1 MLNKLCKFIRSQE
14 MIKPGD
20 TVICAVSG
28 GADSMAL
35 LWGMY
40 LLREKLQFTLEA
52 AHFNHHLRGE
62 ESDRDEAFVAEFC
75 DRFDIPLYRGEGQIV
90 KGEKGLEAAAR
101 EARYAFFRTLP
112 GKIATAHTANDNAE
126 TVLMNMLRGTA
137 LKGLGAI
144 APVGERLIRPMLT
157 VTRQEVLGF
166 LEEYAIGHVEDSSNS
181 GDEFLRN
188 RLRHE
193 VMPLLEAENPRL
205 AENLSAMALGLRE
218 DAACLEEMTREAAS
232 DSVAELKK
240 LPQALRYRALE
251 LFLKNSG
258 VKEPTRRNMAQLDAL
273 VFSEKPSAK
282 AAFPGGVAI
291 ERCYDR
297 LQVQRENTPLETV
310 QVVCPGVTE
319 LPWLGLRLVC
329 KPAEAVISDRETFTV
344 IPQGK
349 VRLRCRESG
358 DELTLHGG
366 TKSLKKRFVDAKIPA
381 ARRLLI
387 PVLEDETGILGVYGF
402 GADEKRKAHTLPAVQ
417 FVFEKIE
424 IDQGVF

>member
-90 KGEKGLEAAAR
+90 RGEKGLEAAAR

-282 AAFPGGVAI
+282 AAFPGGVCI
-291 ERCYDR
+291 TRCYDA
-297 LQVQRENTPLETV
+297 LQVHKETAALETLEIL
-310 QVVCPGVTE
+310 CPSVTE
-319 LPWLGLRLVC
+319 LPQMGLRLVC
-329 KPAEAVISDRETFTV
+329 RPAENTLCTRESFAVA
-344 IPQGK
+344 PQGRI
-349 VRLRCRESG
+349 RLRCRVVG
-358 DELTLHGG
+358 DEITLPGG
-366 TKSLKKRFVDAKIPA
+366 TKSLKKLFVDAKIPA
-381 ARRLLI
+381 AQRLLI
-387 PVLEDETGILGVYGF
+387 PVLEDEMGILGVYGF
-402 GADEKRKAHTLPAVQ
+402 GADEKRKANTLPAVQ
-417 FVFEKIE
+417 FIFEKT
-424 IDQGVF
+424 

>member
-1 MLNKLCKFIRSQE
+1 MLNKIQE
-14 MIKPGD
+14 MLTRYQMVSPGD
-20 TVICAVSG
+20 TVYCAVSG

-157 VTRQEVLGF
+157 VTRQEVLVF

-282 AAFPGGVAI
+282 AAFPGGVCI
-291 ERCYDR
+291 TRCYDA
-297 LQVQRENTPLETV
+297 LQVHKETAALETLEIL
-310 QVVCPGVTE
+310 CPSVTE
-319 LPWLGLRLVC
+319 LSQMGLRLVC
-329 KPAEAVISDRETFTV
+329 RPAENTLCTRESFAVE
-344 IPQGK
+344 PQGRI
-349 VRLRCRESG
+349 RLRCRVAG
-358 DELTLHGG
+358 DAITLPGG
-366 TKSLKKRFVDAKIPA
+366 TKSLKKLFVDAKIPA
-381 ARRLLI
+381 AQRLLI
-387 PVLEDETGILGVYGF
+387 PVLEDEMGVLGVYGF
-402 GADEKRKAHTLPAVQ
+402 GADEKRKANTLPAVQ
-417 FVFEKIE
+417 FIFEKT
-424 IDQGVF
+424 